1 MKHWNYA
8 TIRLEL
14 KQTYVTVC
22 SLNTQPKSIL
32 KITQFDILSYSVYSK
47 MFRPTPGMVIHCIV
61 IPCSVAGIWASLHPF
76 PIGQWGN
83 TLWAHW
89 AYCTITW
96 CIHAFL
102 RWVEGCCHASHTTGI
117 VWIVAVQQPH
127 GVHAC
132 NQNQCTMHLLWQK
145 QACNT

>member
-1 MKHWNYA
+1 
-8 TIRLEL
+8 
-14 KQTYVTVC
+14 
-22 SLNTQPKSIL
+22 
-32 KITQFDILSYSVYSK
+32 

-61 IPCSVAGIWASLHPF
+61 IPCCVARIWASLHPF
-76 PIGQWGN
+76 PIGQRGN

-132 NQNQCTMHLLWQK
+132 NQNQCTMHLLWQN
-145 QACNT
+145 QACNTQMSSGDYVYCHINLIWQSSIINYKFKTLSSLNLIMAM